1 MNKKKVINYYKIS
14 LYLIENFFILSYM
27 KQENLIN
34 FAFIHG
40 KKLQTAF
47 LFVELKYINALT
59 MKSLTKQQQQ
69 KKVAAKLNE

>member
-1 MNKKKVINYYKIS
+1 
-14 LYLIENFFILSYM
+14 M

-69 KKVAAKLNE
+69 QKVAAKLNE